1 MTFGLIKS
9 IIEKNLLETYKDEKS
24 FKRAINE
31 FRHNILNNKDIS
43 KIYSLYDDLSK
54 SQGLN
59 QEDAKEFVSEGIY
72 LIQKLLPKIKLPKI
86 IGESEVENKYKLID
100 ELVYT
105 NNIINLTERVQIRK
119 QLVKNIQE
127 SVKPTLDNINI
138 PISSMVKIANQT
150 INSYLETLDEES
162 KKEFFEIIKEDTTEL
177 ETKFNL
183 IKEES
188 INKLTIL
195 IESEN
200 DSDIK
205 VKLKDTINKIQ
216 EDSFNQINLLK
227 LRKLNKSL

>member
-127 SVKPTLDNINI
+127 SIKPTLDNINI

>member
-31 FRHNILNNKDIS
+31 FRHNILNNKDMS

-86 IGESEVENKYKLID
+86 VGESKVENKYKLID

-105 NNIINLTERVQIRK
+105 NSIINLTERVQIRK

-127 SVKPTLDNINI
+127 SVKPTIDNINI

-162 KKEFFEIIKEDTTEL
+162 RKEFFEIIKEDTTEL
-177 ETKFNL
+177 ETKFNSL
-183 IKEES
+183 KEGS
-188 INKLTIL
+188 INKLTL
-195 IESEN
+195 LMESEN

-205 VKLKDTINKIQ
+205 VKLKETISKIQ

>member
-59 QEDAKEFVSEGIY
+59 QEDAKEFVSEGIH

-86 IGESEVENKYKLID
+86 IGESKVENKYKLID

-105 NNIINLTERVQIRK
+105 NSIINLTERVQIRK

-127 SVKPTLDNINI
+127 SVKPTIDSINI

-177 ETKFNL
+177 EDKFNSL
-183 IKEES
+183 KEGS
-188 INKLTIL
+188 INKLTL
-195 IESEN
+195 LMESEN

-205 VKLKDTINKIQ
+205 VKLKDTIDKIQ
-216 EDSFNQINLLK
+216 EDSFNQINFLK

>member
-183 IKEES
+183 LKEES

>member
-31 FRHNILNNKDIS
+31 FRHNILNNKDMS

-59 QEDAKEFVSEGIY
+59 QEDAKEFVSEGVN

-86 IGESEVENKYKLID
+86 VGESKVENKYKLID

-105 NNIINLTERVQIRK
+105 NSIINLSERVQIRK

-127 SVKPTLDNINI
+127 SVKPTIDNINI

-150 INSYLETLDEES
+150 INSYIETLDEES

-177 ETKFNL
+177 ESKFNL
-183 IKEES
+183 LKEGS
-188 INKLTIL
+188 INKLTL
-195 IESEN
+195 LMESEN

-205 VKLKDTINKIQ
+205 VKLKETISKIQ

>member
-127 SVKPTLDNINI
+127 SVKPILDNINI

>member
-9 IIEKNLLETYKDEKS
+9 IIEENLLETYKDEKS

-86 IGESEVENKYKLID
+86 IGESKVENKYKLID

-105 NNIINLTERVQIRK
+105 NSIINLTERVQIRK

-127 SVKPTLDNINI
+127 SVKPNLDTINI
-138 PISSMVKIANQT
+138 PINSMVKIANQT

-177 ETKFNL
+177 EDKFNSL
-183 IKEES
+183 KEGS
-188 INKLTIL
+188 INKLTL
-195 IESEN
+195 LMESEN

-205 VKLKDTINKIQ
+205 VKLKDTIDKIQ
-216 EDSFNQINLLK
+216 EDSFNQINFLK